1 MRATRAA
8 FAPETLARYGG
19 QGGAGRLEKDLAL
32 ARRSLGEG
40 GSDRVGEFEG
50 RSPADRRE
58 RTK

>member
-19 QGGAGRLEKDLAL
+19 QGGAGRLEKDLAP

-50 RSPADRRE
+50 RSPSKEDRC
-58 RTK
+58 